1 MVQQKAAM
9 YVAKR
14 FADQVLSSPKPVET
28 DETVP
33 ESAAAPVVST
43 KSAPAASAAPVDLGL
58 HGQVITDESGQPL
71 GTAIRLQGMAVYIV
85 TDGYRYN
92 LDDLTHSLGEPN
104 TRLFLHEDDGQVTGL
119 IYVPDPADL
128 PPRIEGTRAD
138 DV

>member
-14 FADQVLSSPKPVET
+14 FADQVLSSPKATAET
-28 DETVP
+28 DEAVP
-33 ESAAAPVVST
+33 ETAAAPVVAT
-43 KSAPAASAAPVDLGL
+43 KSAPAAPVDLGL
-58 HGQVITDESGQPL
+58 HGQVITDEAGQPL
-71 GTAIRLQGMAVYIV
+71 GTAIRLQGMAVYVV
-85 TDGYRYN
+85 TDGYRYHP
-92 LDDLTHSLGEPN
+92 DDLTRALGEPS